1 MCYVDSSSTY
11 LDRIWHILDKNVL
24 KNTCLPFCFSN
35 VVYIWIKN
43 DALIELLFRNK
54 IFVLD
59 EMIQWNASLLSLVY
73 YSWYMKTRPHGFF
86 RLCWKKRRRKSRL
99 QFDLYLY
106 FYLWGLLYSF
116 HLQYLQFW
124 MPIYVFI
131 VALCTHLSLLLIFIP
146 WVVFLNVL

>member
-1 MCYVDSSSTY
+1 MCYVDSNSTY

-73 YSWYMKTRPHGFF
+73 YSWYMKTPMVFF
-86 RLCWKKRRRKSRL
+86 VYAEKKEEENQDYNLICTYIFIYEVYFIHFIYNTCNFECLFMFSL
-99 QFDLYLY
+99 LHYAHIYLY
-106 FYLWGLLYSF
+106 
-116 HLQYLQFW
+116 
-124 MPIYVFI
+124 
-131 VALCTHLSLLLIFIP
+131 C
-146 WVVFLNVL
+146 